1 MTRLL
6 MLLSLFSC
14 DMEVHKE
21 SDTVSVNVQKVVNY
35 GNRGLQRSFE
45 SAVKIEVLV
54 GGEPYGTGSGNYF
67 TYHGN
72 KFIITAAHV
81 VDEGE
86 VVTAKERFGV
96 DSVECKVAY
105 RNDFYDIAVLIPQ
118 KEFRTQKPI
127 RYSYYYNMKRGE
139 PVYFTGYPSE
149 LEEISSYGY
158 VSGQYA
164 EFFVVQSVAW
174 LGSSGSVV
182 FNSKGKVVGVVSGVK
197 VGMGPMGLPQIIN
210 NVVMITPIYF
220 LKDDFL
226 REILNDNKI

>member
-21 SDTVSVNVQKVVNY
+21 DDKVSVNVQQVVNY
-35 GNRGLQRSFE
+35 GNRGLQRSYE
-45 SAVKIEVLV
+45 SAVKIEVLMQ
-54 GGEPYGTGSGNYF
+54 GELYGSGSGNYF
-67 TYHGN
+67 TYGGHN
-72 KFIITAAHV
+72 FILTAAHV
-81 VDEGE
+81 IDEADF
-86 VVTAKERFGV
+86 VVAKERFGV
-96 DSVECKVAY
+96 ESVECKVAY

-118 KEFRTQKPI
+118 DEFKTLDPI

-149 LEEISSYGY
+149 LEEISSYGH

-182 FNSKGKVVGVVSGVK
+182 FNSRGKVVGIVSGVK
-197 VGMGPMGLPQIIN
+197 VGMNPIGIPQIIN
-210 NVVMITPIYF
+210 NVVMVTPIYF
-220 LKDDFL
+220 LKDSFL
-226 REILNDNKI
+226 REILNDGDI